1 MRTTSISK
9 VMAAL
14 ALATLSPPLA
24 TAAESDTNAI
34 DTARRAISMGYGTEC
49 SLDMKPV
56 DRGGYYPCIDIAP
69 YRIVFLYGSVRVFVA
84 QKDRSPFPVMEGPQ
98 ESPVFTVDGP
108 WTADLS
114 ARVALWW
121 RDTVEGG
128 AHKAQEMQQQSESK
142 KAAEEY
148 VNKLMGKEEPKAAPA
163 TPPAAQPTAT
173 ADTGSL
179 EVGDDIRQILQ
190 H

>member
-1 MRTTSISK
+1 
-9 VMAAL
+9 MA
-14 ALATLSPPLA
+14 LSTMSA
-24 TAAESDTNAI
+24 TAAMAADSDTSAI
-34 DTARRAISMGYGTEC
+34 DTARRAISMGYGAEC
-49 SLDMKPV
+49 SLEMKPV

-69 YRIVFLYGSVRVFVA
+69 YRIVFLYGAVRVFVA
-84 QKDRSPFPVMEGPQ
+84 QKDRQPFPVMEGPQ
-98 ESPVFTVDGP
+98 DSPVFTIDGP

-128 AHKAQEMQQQSESK
+128 AQKAKDVQQQSESK

-163 TPPAAQPTAT
+163 TPPAAQPAAT
-173 ADTGSL
+173 SDTGSL

>member
-9 VMAAL
+9 VMAVMAL
-14 ALATLSPPLA
+14 AIMSAAEA
-24 TAAESDTNAI
+24 TAADSDTTAI
-34 DTARRAISMGYGTEC
+34 DTARRAISMGYGAEC

-84 QKDRSPFPVMEGPQ
+84 QKDRPPFPVMEGPQ
-98 ESPVFTVDGP
+98 DSPVFTIDGP

-128 AHKAQEMQQQSESK
+128 AQKAQDLQQQSESK

-148 VNKLMGKEEPKAAPA
+148 VNKLMGKEEPKPAPQTA
-163 TPPAAQPTAT
+163 EEPPVTS
-173 ADTGSL
+173 DTGSL
-179 EVGDDIRQILQ
+179 EVGDDIRQILT

>member
-9 VMAAL
+9 VLAAMAL
-14 ALATLSPPLA
+14 VTLSPA
-24 TAAESDTNAI
+24 TASAADNDTTAI
-34 DTARRAISMGYGTEC
+34 DTARRAISMGYGAEC
-49 SLDMKPV
+49 SLEMKPV

-69 YRIVFLYGSVRVFVA
+69 YRIVFLYGAVRVFVA
-84 QKDRSPFPVMEGPQ
+84 QKDRAPFPVMEGPQ
-98 ESPVFTVDGP
+98 DSPVFTIDGP

-128 AHKAQEMQQQSESK
+128 AHKAEEMQQNSESK

-148 VNKLMGKEEPKAAPA
+148 VNKLRGKEDPKPAPQA
-163 TPPAAQPTAT
+163 QPAAEAPIPS
-173 ADTGSL
+173 DTGSL
-179 EVGDDIRQILQ
+179 EVGDDIRQILT